1 MPVITCPNCGT
12 QLNAPDSLLGQQ
24 VTCGK
29 CRCLFV
35 AQSQTPPSAQSGEA
49 RMPPSAQS
57 GEAQTRG
64 LPGTPPA
71 AEGQASMPS
80 QAPPM
85 PPPPMV
91 APPPSVGQA
100 GYQQVT
106 AGYYQPAP
114 LATSG
119 YAVASLVLGIASLA
133 TLLFCMLLSLV
144 CGPLAM
150 VFSSRARNDIRAGA
164 VSPSSAGL
172 ATAGKICGLIGLL
185 LGIGFVIVMVVGIVA
200 GIMAHS

>member
-12 QLNAPDSLLGQQ
+12 QLSAPDSLLGQQ

-29 CRCLFV
+29 CKCLFV
-35 AQSQTPPSAQSGEA
+35 AQSQ
-49 RMPPSAQS
+49 MPPSAQS
-57 GEAQTRG
+57 GEAQASDG
-64 LPGTPPA
+64 IPPA
-71 AEGQASMPS
+71 GEGQASIPS

-85 PPPPMV
+85 VTPPPP
-91 APPPSVGQA
+91 VGQA

-119 YAVASLVLGIASLA
+119 YAVASLVLGIASLV
-133 TLLFCMLLSLV
+133 TCFCYGLPAII

-150 VFSSRARNDIRAGA
+150 AFSSRARNDIRAGTA
-164 VSPSSAGL
+164 NPSSAGL
-172 ATAGKICGLIGLL
+172 AKAGKICGLIGLL
-185 LGIGFVIVMVVGIVA
+185 LGIGYVIFIVVIIVA
-200 GIMAHS
+200 AALSH

>member
-35 AQSQTPPSAQSGEA
+35 AQSQ
-49 RMPPSAQS
+49 MPPSAQS
-57 GEAQTRG
+57 GEAQTQG

-71 AEGQASMPS
+71 GEGQASIPS

-91 APPPSVGQA
+91 TPPPPVGQA

-119 YAVASLVLGIASLA
+119 YAVASLVLGIASLV

-144 CGPLAM
+144 CGPLAII
-150 VFSSRARNDIRAGA
+150 FSNVAMRDIRTGVAN
-164 VSPSSAGL
+164 PSSAGL
-172 ATAGKICGLIGLL
+172 AKAGKICGLIGLV
-185 LGIGFVIVMVVGIVA
+185 LGIGYVIVVVVAIV
-200 GIMAHS
+200 GMAMGRR

>member
-49 RMPPSAQS
+49 RMPPSAQPFA
-57 GEAQTRG
+57 AQAQG
-64 LPGTPPA
+64 LPGMPPA
-71 AEGQASMPS
+71 GAGPASAPPQS
-80 QAPPM
+80 PPQAPPM
-85 PPPPMV
+85 VTPPPP
-91 APPPSVGQA
+91 VGQA

-119 YAVASLVLGIASLA
+119 YAVASLVLGIASLV
-133 TLLFCMLLSLV
+133 TLLSCMLLSLV

-150 VFSSRARNDIRAGA
+150 AFSSRARNDIRAGTA
-164 VSPSSAGL
+164 NPSSAGL

>member
-35 AQSQTPPSAQSGEA
+35 AQSQTPPSAQFGAAQAQELA
-49 RMPPSAQS
+49 GTPPSAT
-57 GEAQTRG
+57 G
-64 LPGTPPA
+64 PP
-71 AEGQASMPS
+71 S
-80 QAPPM
+80 APP

-91 APPPSVGQA
+91 APPPPVGQA

-119 YAVASLVLGIASLA
+119 YAVASLVLGI
-133 TLLFCMLLSLV
+133 TSLV
-144 CGPLAM
+144 TCTCYALPPLICGPLAII
-150 VFSSRARNDIRAGA
+150 FSNVAMRDIRTGVAN
-164 VSPSSAGL
+164 PSSAGL
-172 ATAGKICGLIGLL
+172 AKAGKICGLIGLL
-185 LGIGFVIVMVVGIVA
+185 LAIGAWILGVALIVA
-200 GIMAHS
+200 GKRW

>member
-49 RMPPSAQS
+49 QAQELAGMPPAGAGPPSA
-57 GEAQTRG
+57 
-64 LPGTPPA
+64 PP
-71 AEGQASMPS
+71 PL
-80 QAPPM
+80 
-85 PPPPMV
+85 PPMV
-91 APPPSVGQA
+91 APPPPVGQA

-150 VFSSRARNDIRAGA
+150 AFSSRARNDIRAGA

>member
-12 QLNAPDSLLGQQ
+12 QLSAPDSLLGQQ

-29 CRCLFV
+29 CKCLFV
-35 AQSQTPPSAQSGEA
+35 AQSQTPPSAQ
-49 RMPPSAQS
+49 P
-57 GEAQTRG
+57 GEAQTQG
-64 LPGTPPA
+64 LPETPTGA
-71 AEGQASMPS
+71 AEFALAPM

-85 PPPPMV
+85 VTPPPQ
-91 APPPSVGQA
+91 VGQA

-119 YAVASLVLGIASLA
+119 YAVASLVLGIASLV
-133 TLLFCMLLSLV
+133 TCFCYGVPALI

-150 VFSSRARNDIRAGA
+150 AFSSRARNDIRAGA
-164 VSPSSAGL
+164 ANPSSAGL

-185 LGIGFVIVMVVGIVA
+185 MGIGYVIFIVVIIVA
-200 GIMAHS
+200 AALSH

>member
-35 AQSQTPPSAQSGEA
+35 AQSQTPPSAQFGAAQAQELA
-49 RMPPSAQS
+49 GTPPSAT
-57 GEAQTRG
+57 G
-64 LPGTPPA
+64 PP
-71 AEGQASMPS
+71 S
-80 QAPPM
+80 APP

-91 APPPSVGQA
+91 APPPPVGQA
-100 GYQQVT
+100 GYQQVM

-119 YAVASLVLGIASLA
+119 YAVASLVLGI
-133 TLLFCMLLSLV
+133 TSLV
-144 CGPLAM
+144 TCTCYALPPLICGPLAII
-150 VFSSRARNDIRAGA
+150 FSNVAMRDIRTGVAN
-164 VSPSSAGL
+164 PSSAGL
-172 ATAGKICGLIGLL
+172 AKAGKICGLIGLL
-185 LGIGFVIVMVVGIVA
+185 LAIGAWILGVALIVA
-200 GIMAHS
+200 GKRW